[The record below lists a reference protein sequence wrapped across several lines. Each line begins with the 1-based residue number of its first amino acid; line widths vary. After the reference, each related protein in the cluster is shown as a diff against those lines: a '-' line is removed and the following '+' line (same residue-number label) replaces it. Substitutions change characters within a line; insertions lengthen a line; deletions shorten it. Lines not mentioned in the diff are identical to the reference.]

1 MRFAITM
8 FSLLAVASVIGTVLK
23 QNEPYNNYIIKFGQ
37 FWFDIFEIIGL
48 YNVYQAFWFLLILIF
63 LITSTSLCISRNTPK
78 ILKDYKNFQ
87 DRIREKS
94 LLSFKHS
101 YKFPVKTFNSKKI
114 IKFLETNN
122 YKVKHKV
129 SDKGGD

>member
-1 MRFAITM
+1 M

-78 ILKDYKNFQ
+78 ILKPRKEIDFL
-87 DRIREKS
+87 IFF
-94 LLSFKHS
+94 FKLQ
-101 YKFPVKTFNSKKI
+101 NI
-114 IKFLETNN
+114 
-122 YKVKHKV
+122 
-129 SDKGGD
+129 

>member
-8 FSLLAVASVIGTVLK
+8 FSLLGIASIIGTVLK

-37 FWFDIFEIIGL
+37 FWFDIFEKLGL

-63 LITSTSLCISRNTPK
+63 LITSTSLCIFRNTPK

-87 DRIREKS
+87 EHIREKS
-94 LLSFKHS
+94 LLSFKNS
-101 YKFPVKTFNSKKI
+101 YQFTFKNFSVKKI
-114 IKFLETNN
+114 ILFLNSNN
-122 YKVKHKV
+122 Y
-129 SDKGGD
+129 

>member
-1 MRFAITM
+1 MKKSNKNLESFIHLLSTMRFAITM

-37 FWFDIFEIIGL
+37 FWFDIFNQLGL

-78 ILKDYKNFQ
+78 I
-87 DRIREKS
+87 
-94 LLSFKHS
+94 
-101 YKFPVKTFNSKKI
+101 
-114 IKFLETNN
+114 
-122 YKVKHKV
+122 
-129 SDKGGD
+129 